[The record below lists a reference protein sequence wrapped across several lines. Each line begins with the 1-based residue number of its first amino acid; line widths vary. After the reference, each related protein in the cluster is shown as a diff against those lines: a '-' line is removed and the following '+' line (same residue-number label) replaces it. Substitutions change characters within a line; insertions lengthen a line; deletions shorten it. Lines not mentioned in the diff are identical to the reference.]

1 MKTFTNLIKRA
12 SLSTFN
18 KKRYYL
24 FIIML
29 LALGVTN
36 AWADDVTFSWAGFAT
51 ADGGTTDYVVEQT
64 PVTLTFAAGTA
75 QNAPRA
81 NKEGS
86 VRMYANTTLTISCA
100 SGNITKVTFTPTTVS
115 YNATKLKY
123 NGTALTSDEWTLSS
137 PSNEVTLT
145 ASANA
150 RFKTIVVTY
159 TSAGGGDEPPTSTT
173 TYTIKWHTAKGV
185 TTDVTLNEGATIT
198 KPTTDPTMTDYDF
211 RGWTASCDVASDG
224 SDFTALTDFGT
235 ADSDKNFYAVFAVA
249 ETPGGGGATETSV
262 SVSIQNYASAN
273 SWANG
278 TKYTS
283 VKIDENITASVSG
296 SSNTGKYYTSGHE
309 WRLYQTESPKLTLS
323 AAEGKTIKTAKITYN
338 VSNNGVLKLNS
349 SNVTSGTTS
358 TINAS
363 SVTYNVGNSGSA
375 TNGQV
380 KVTAIEVV
388 YTSGS
393 AGSTTYDNYIT
404 TCSGSTPVE
413 TLKDA
418 QFAWSAAT
426 AEATMGASNTFPDL
440 INTLPVTV
448 TYESSNTDAA
458 TIAAD
463 GTITLVAPGTTT
475 ISAKFAGG
483 EVSGTTYAPK
493 TVTYAL
499 TVLKA
504 PATPTGT
511 VYVKVTDAVT
521 DGEYLIVYEDAASTP
536 SAPVIF
542 DGSLATLDAAGNM
555 KSVTI
560 SGNVI
565 NGDTEIDAAT
575 FTISAITDGFA
586 IKSKSGKYIGRTS
599 SGNGINTGNS
609 EILNTIT
616 ITDGVVKIAGSGSGA
631 STSLQYYSVSGQE
644 RFRYYGTTQKAIALY
659 KKASKHTVT
668 IADCTNGSV
677 SASVANGAQVLSGTT
692 ITLSNTPTTDY
703 KLSAYDVYKTGDET
717 TKVTVTDGKFVMP
730 EFDVTISATFVPVK
744 TLTSIDI
751 TTAATQTTFWQGET
765 FNHTGLVVTAHFD
778 GAEDEVVTPTVN
790 GSTAT
795 AGTQTVTVSYTEGTV
810 TKTATYT
817 IEVKAIPNTKETAY
831 TVADAYDIID
841 KLTTAEGVFISG
853 IISQVDSYNDTYKS
867 ITYWIS
873 TDGTT
878 TKQLQVYSGKG
889 LESADFTA
897 VTDLTVGDQVI
908 ICGNLKKY
916 SGTYEFDKNNYLAS
930 HTPTTKDPAGLEYAT
945 TEYTANVGEA
955 FATPVLTNPNG
966 LTVTYSTSDA
976 SKATVD
982 ASTGEVTIVAEGTVT
997 ITASTTGDATHD
1009 AGSASYT
1016 ITISDPSKHIAQLPF
1031 TYNSGKAAIETTAG
1045 ITHSG
1050 LGSDYTTAGVP
1061 PLKFDTEGDYVI
1073 VRYDQ
1078 QAGEFSFVLKQN
1090 GQTAGTFTVYES
1102 ANGEDYTPV
1111 WTGGDLGNAQSAT
1124 ITPTLAAASRYV
1136 KFEYTTKPSGTNYGL
1151 GSISIQKP
1159 DLRKEAGIAW
1169 SAETTTITIGDAF
1182 TAPTL
1187 SNPNGLTLTCTSDN
1201 DALATVTNAGVITLK
1216 EGVTGKAVITAT
1228 FTANE
1233 NYKGAEVTTTIY
1245 VNPKTDDVVILAKY
1259 NGQWYAM
1266 MAEYVTDNTDRLAAV
1281 AVNYVGGKLYNVS
1294 EEDKA
1299 AITWKL
1305 SVNGGNATFQNGTN
1319 YLVGSTSTTLS
1330 LNETAFDWAFDGSLY
1345 LSDSDSRTF
1354 IYHKD
1359 GYFRNY
1365 AKGNPENYPDTYST
1379 LPVVTA
1385 PVFVDG
1391 QAYGRSVNLG
1401 TDGYR
1406 YGTICLPFGS
1416 TNFTGAEFFECVGK
1430 EEGKVFIGSVT
1441 TLVAG
1446 TPYIFLASAT
1456 EVAVYGDGT
1465 TAATPGSKNGLVGT
1479 FTNDTEVAVGNYI
1492 LKDNALCQAADI
1504 CWVNANRAYLVMS
1517 DVPEGA
1523 PQQLPGR
1530 RYIGMSVQGENEA
1543 TGFENITAPA
1553 DKAVKAIINGQLII
1567 IRDGEMYNAQGQLI
1581 K

>member
-1 MKTFTNLIKRA
+1 MKHLK
-12 SLSTFN
+12 
-18 KKRYYL
+18 L
-24 FIIML
+24 FFALFAM
-29 LALGVTN
+29 LALGVGN
-36 AWADDVTFSWAGFAT
+36 AWAETVEFDLTTKTQLTTQTANSVVFTNGGAT
-51 ADGGTTDYVVEQT
+51 LTITKSASGTAVNNYMPGGTTNASHTRVYKTNPITFDVGTGNKIQSVTVKVTSSSGAIDQITNGTWNPTVTKSGTSSPITYTLSTTSQT
-64 PVTLTFAAGTA
+64 ASVTPSGTSRIEKVTLTYVSEGGSTPEPEPDPTPEPGGEVASYTWDLTKASYSTSNTSQVTWSATDVNMVLTKESSTTDANNYLGGT
-75 QNAPRA
+75 NAHTRVY
-81 NKEGS
+81 KDQK
-86 VRMYANTTLTISCA
+86 I
-100 SGNITKVTFTPTTVS
+100 TFTPAANVTITSIEIVS
-115 YNATKLKY
+115 TSTDYAGKFKSSTWSNATAAASGSNVTITPSNGANAIICTITAATRASKVTVNYTKAASGEPEPVIVKTLESIAVTGMKTTY
-123 NGTALTSDEWTLSS
+123 EQGDIFKFNGTCTATYSVTKDGVAQAVETA
-137 PSNEVTLT
+137 EVT
-145 ASANA
+145 
-150 RFKTIVVTY
+150 
-159 TSAGGGDEPPTSTT
+159 P
-173 TYTIKWHTAKGV
+173 
-185 TTDVTLNEGATIT
+185 
-198 KPTTDPTMTDYDF
+198 
-211 RGWTASCDVASDG
+211 
-224 SDFTALTDFGT
+224 
-235 ADSDKNFYAVFAVA
+235 
-249 ETPGGGGATETSV
+249 TSV
-262 SVSIQNYASAN
+262 STPNMNTV
-273 SWANG
+273 G
-278 TKYTS
+278 T
-283 VKIDENITASVSG
+283 
-296 SSNTGKYYTSGHE
+296 
-309 WRLYQTESPKLTLS
+309 QTIE
-323 AAEGKTIKTAKITYN
+323 
-338 VSNNGVLKLNS
+338 
-349 SNVTSGTTS
+349 
-358 TINAS
+358 
-363 SVTYNVGNSGSA
+363 VTYETV
-375 TNGQV
+375 
-380 KVTAIEVV
+380 
-388 YTSGS
+388 
-393 AGSTTYDNYIT
+393 STTYDI
-404 TCSGSTPVE
+404 
-413 TLKDA
+413 
-418 QFAWSAAT
+418 
-426 AEATMGASNTFPDL
+426 
-440 INTLPVTV
+440 
-448 TYESSNTDAA
+448 
-458 TIAAD
+458 
-463 GTITLVAPGTTT
+463 TITENEVTPGTYNVLLDNVLWNV
-475 ISAKFAGG
+475 
-483 EVSGTTYAPK
+483 VSGQQ
-493 TVTYAL
+493 
-499 TVLKA
+499 
-504 PATPTGT
+504 
-511 VYVKVTDAVT
+511 
-521 DGEYLIVYEDAASTP
+521 AASVESMSGKANDIT
-536 SAPVIF
+536 F
-542 DGSLATLDAAGNM
+542 YTTKGSSQMYANATQTRFYKDQ
-555 KSVTI
+555 
-560 SGNVI
+560 
-565 NGDTEIDAAT
+565 T
-575 FTISAITDGFA
+575 FTISVPEGYLIKSIIFAEPASDNKWDGSITVNTGTYTDGT
-586 IKSKSGKYIGRTS
+586 KTW
-599 SGNGINTGNS
+599 TGS
-609 EILNTIT
+609 
-616 ITDGVVKIAGSGSGA
+616 A
-631 STSLQYYSVSGQE
+631 QE
-644 RFRYYGTTQKAIALY
+644 
-659 KKASKHTVT
+659 VT
-668 IADCTNGSV
+668 YTF
-677 SASVANGAQVLSGTT
+677 GAQNRIANAE
-692 ITLSNTPTTDY
+692 ITYEVAPVEPT
-703 KLSAYDVYKTGDET
+703 
-717 TKVTVTDGKFVMP
+717 
-730 EFDVTISATFVPVK
+730 K

-1430 EEGKVFIGSVT
+1430 EKGKVYLGSVT

-1446 TPYIFLASAT
+1446 IPYIFLASAT

-1479 FTNDTEVAVGNYI
+1479 FTNDTEVAIGNYI
-1492 LKDNALCQAADI
+1492 LKDNELCQAEAI
-1504 CWVNANRAYLVMS
+1504 CWVNANRAYLVME
-1517 DVPEGA
+1517 DVPGEFTKM
-1523 PQQLPGR
+1523 PGR
-1530 RYIGMSVQGENEA
+1530 RYIGMDVEGENEA

-1567 IRDGEMYNAQGQLI
+1567 IRDGEMYNAMGVRL
-1581 K
+1581 